1 MTWLLVAIGGA
12 FGAAAR
18 AALVSWSKENGWH
31 RVLPFGTMFVNV
43 SGSFVLGFIVAR
55 GAGITETVG
64 VGIGFL
70 GAFTTFSTFNMEI
83 VQKIEAGEGKNA
95 LLYGTGSYA
104 LGILAA
110 AAGYFLG

>member
-1 MTWLLVAIGGA
+1 MTWLLVALGGA

-31 RVLPFGTMFVNV
+31 RVLPFGTLFVNV
-43 SGSFVLGFIVAR
+43 LGSFMLGLVVAR
-55 GAGITETVG
+55 GAGMTETVG
-64 VGIGFL
+64 IGIGFL

-83 VQKIEAGEGKNA
+83 IQKIETGEGRHA
-95 LLYGTGSYA
+95 LLYGSGSYT

-110 AAGYFLG
+110 AAGYFWG

>member
-31 RVLPFGTMFVNV
+31 RTLPLGTMFVNV
-43 SGSFVLGFIVAR
+43 SGSFVLGLVVAR
-55 GAGITETVG
+55 GAGITETAG
-64 VGIGFL
+64 IGIGFL
-70 GAFTTFSTFNMEI
+70 GAFTTFSTFNMEMI
-83 VQKIEAGEGKNA
+83 QKIEAGEGRNA
-95 LLYGTGSYA
+95 LLYGGGSYT
-104 LGILAA
+104 LGLLAA

>member
-12 FGAAAR
+12 FGATAR

-43 SGSFVLGFIVAR
+43 SGSFLLGLIVAR

-83 VQKIEAGEGKNA
+83 IQKIEAGEGRNA
-95 LLYGTGSYA
+95 LLYGIWSYT

>member
-31 RVLPFGTMFVNV
+31 RILPFGTMFVNV
-43 SGSFVLGFIVAR
+43 SGSFVLGLIVAR
-55 GAGITETVG
+55 EAGITETVG
-64 VGIGFL
+64 IGIGFL

-83 VQKIEAGEGKNA
+83 IQKIEAGEGRNA
-95 LLYGTGSYA
+95 LLYGAGSYIM
-104 LGILAA
+104 GILAA
-110 AAGYFLG
+110 AAGYYLG

>member
-1 MTWLLVAIGGA
+1 MTWLLVALGGA

-31 RVLPFGTMFVNV
+31 RVLPFGTLFVNV
-43 SGSFVLGFIVAR
+43 LGSFMLGLVVAR
-55 GAGITETVG
+55 GAGMTETVG
-64 VGIGFL
+64 IGIGFL

-83 VQKIEAGEGKNA
+83 IQKIEAGEGRHA
-95 LLYGTGSYA
+95 LLYGGGSYT

-110 AAGYFLG
+110 AAGYFWG